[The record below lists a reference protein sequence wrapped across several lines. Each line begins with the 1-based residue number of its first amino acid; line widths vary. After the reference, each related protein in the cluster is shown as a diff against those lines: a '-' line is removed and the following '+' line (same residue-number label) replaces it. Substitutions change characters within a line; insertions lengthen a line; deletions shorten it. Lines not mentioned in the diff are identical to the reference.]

1 MKISSIQINNY
12 RSISEAKIPLQ
23 DLTVILGKNNE
34 GKSNV
39 LMAVNVAISA
49 LQIHAAIKRRRVS
62 YRLRPDNEFY
72 DWERDYPVDKQKGDK
87 RNKKSKFILDFTLD
101 EREIEEFRKEIGN
114 HLNGSLPILIEYS
127 NDNNAKI
134 KVVKPG
140 KGSKLLNEKS
150 QKVCKYIAEH
160 IEFNYIPAVRTVDHS
175 MEIINAQISDRLR
188 KERENKEYQSAL
200 EKIKGLELN
209 IVNKLSEE
217 IKISLTDFLPDIKEV
232 SLQTSEDL
240 GLLIRHRQDYS
251 LMVDDG
257 NQTDLLSKGDGV
269 KSLVALSLLKNKKI
283 IPNTASVIAIEEP
296 ESHLHPSAIEVL
308 RKAIIALSEKSQV
321 IVSTHNPQFVNRN
334 DIDSNIIVN
343 GGNAKKASN
352 IREIR
357 EILGVKLS
365 DNLYGA
371 KIILFVEGITDRD
384 ILIPLFEKKS
394 RKLKR
399 ALSDKELVIQ
409 PISGTDHIEL
419 HLSMAKSMVSDFFVF
434 LDNDEAGR
442 NAVKRC
448 QSKKL
453 LDIKDYMLAI
463 YDDMTNESEIEDMLN
478 VNLYE
483 RTIYEKYGVNINI
496 GEFKAKNKKWS
507 DRIRIAFEKSGKM
520 IGENTLE
527 EIKLSISTLV
537 KGDAPNT
544 LRPNGDILFQKLVG
558 VLETRL

>member
-72 DWERDYPVDKQKGDK
+72 DWVRDYPVDKQKGDK
-87 RNKKSKFILDFTLD
+87 RNKKSKFILDFTLA

-371 KIILFVEGITDRD
+371 KLILFVEGITDQE
-384 ILIPLFEKKS
+384 ILTPLFEKKS
-394 RKLKR
+394 RKLKK
-399 ALSDKELVIQ
+399 ALFDKELVIQ

-419 HLSMAKSMVSDFFVF
+419 HLSMAKSMVSDFYVF

-448 QSKKL
+448 QGQKL
-453 LDIKDYMLAI
+453 LDVKDYMLTI
-463 YDDMTNESEIEDMLN
+463 YDDMSKESEIEDMLSEG
-478 VNLYE
+478 LYGK
-483 RTIYEKYGVNINI
+483 TILEKYGVNINI

-507 DRIRIAFEKSGKM
+507 DRIEIAFKKSGKIM
-520 IGENTLE
+520 EENTLK

-537 KGDAPNT
+537 KGNVPNA
-544 LRPNGDILFQKLVG
+544 LRPNGDILFQKLIG
-558 VLETRL
+558 ALEARL

>member
-39 LMAVNVAISA
+39 LMAINVAISA
-49 LQIHAAIKRRRVS
+49 LQIHAELKRRLYS
-62 YRLRPDNEFY
+62 YRGQNNEFY
-72 DWERDYPVDKQKGDK
+72 KWDRDYPIAKQKGKKRDK
-87 RNKKSKFILDFTLD
+87 KTRFILEFTLND
-101 EREIEEFRKEIGN
+101 LEIAEFKKGIG
-114 HLNGSLPILIEYS
+114 HQLNGSLPIQIDYS
-127 NDNNAKI
+127 NDNKASI

-140 KGSKLLNEKS
+140 KGSKPLNEKS
-150 QKVCKYIAEH
+150 QRVCKYIAEH
-160 IEFNYIPAVRTVDHS
+160 IEFNYIPAVRTVDQS
-175 MEIINAQISDRLR
+175 MEIINSQLSARLQE
-188 KERENKEYQSAL
+188 ERANKDYQSAL
-200 EKIKGLELN
+200 KKM
-209 IVNKLSEE
+209 KE
-217 IKISLTDFLPDIKEV
+217 IESFAINKISEQLKITLSDFLP
-232 SLQTSEDL
+232 SLKSVTLVSEDL
-240 GLLIRHRQDYS
+240 GLLIRHRQDIS
-251 LMVDDG
+251 LLLDDG
-257 NQTDLLSKGDGV
+257 NQTNLLSKGDGV

-334 DIDSNIIVN
+334 NTDSNIIVD

-442 NAVKRC
+442 NAVNRC

-507 DRIRIAFEKSGKM
+507 DRIRIAFEKAGKM